1 MNREKGVIRMTCK
14 KCSTIPKLDYQNVQV
29 YASLGADHLYSA
41 LKLSLQVL
49 KYHFIEADDY
59 LVITVPNFELLISE
73 LETGEFFDPLELL
86 EVLLLPVVPGQAM
99 TFNLFKQT
107 KTLAYWTQLLH
118 AQSLISVLEE
128 SRIKTLFQ
136 PIVRASDL
144 SIYGYE
150 ALSRGLHDDSRL
162 IAPMGMFKQAKALDL
177 LFNLDRQCRE
187 KAIESAAL
195 RKIEEKLFINFVPT
209 AIYNPDECLK
219 STDEAVNKFGMNQH
233 KIVFEVVETEKVDDY
248 NHLKKIL
255 NYYKNKGFQTA
266 LDDVGS
272 GFSTLEV
279 YNLLN
284 TDFIKIDKS
293 IIRHIQDSE
302 SNQNF
307 FHKLM
312 TLKSQHGVTVLA
324 EGVETKE
331 EADFLTRHGIDL
343 MQGYYFGKPV

>member
-1 MNREKGVIRMTCK
+1 MTCK

-49 KYHFIEADDY
+49 KYHFVEADDY

-73 LETGEFFDPLELL
+73 LETGEFFGPLELN
-86 EVLLLPVVPGQAM
+86 EVLLLPVTPGQVM

-107 KTLAYWTQLLH
+107 KTLAYWIQLLH

-136 PIVRASDL
+136 PIIRASDL

-150 ALSRGLHDDSRL
+150 ALSRGLHDDGRL
-162 IAPMGMFKQAKALDL
+162 IPPMSMFKQAKALDL

-219 STDEAVNKFGMNQH
+219 STAEAVSKFGMNQN

-248 NHLKKIL
+248 DHLKRIL
-255 NYYKNKGFQTA
+255 NHYKNKGFQTA

-293 IIRHIQDSE
+293 ITRHIHDSE
-302 SNQNF
+302 NNQNF

-312 TLKSQHGVTVLA
+312 TLKSQQGVTILA

-331 EADFLTRHGIDL
+331 EADFLTHNGIDL
-343 MQGYYFGKPV
+343 MQGYYFGKPF